1 MIASSDPFWQWLGT
15 VTQATTSLYRGR
27 SDDALARHDE
37 ATRIYAK
44 PGPFSA
50 SARNFAALILMAR
63 GETTRALYETQMA
76 EREGQG
82 RGAEWVAV
90 FLTAVAQA
98 RGGQLEGAETTRKKL
113 SDMAET
119 FPFDIEEKRR
129 LHQLDAEIALAR
141 GNAEQAAAELEQAE
155 SMLPARGFGG
165 NQHVPIWYSLASAQL
180 AAGNETQAAQWY
192 QKIAESTTEHISWP
206 IPYVRSFY
214 FLGKIHENRGEM
226 DRAREYYQRFLNFW
240 QDGDM
245 DREHVEEAQQK
256 IRT

>member
-1 MIASSDPFWQWLGT
+1 M
-15 VTQATTSLYRGR
+15 
-27 SDDALARHDE
+27 
-37 ATRIYAK
+37 
-44 PGPFSA
+44 
-50 SARNFAALILMAR
+50 
-63 GETTRALYETQMA
+63 
-76 EREGQG
+76 
-82 RGAEWVAV
+82 AV

-129 LHQLDAEIALAR
+129 LHQLGAEIALAR

-180 AAGNETQAAQWY
+180 AAGNEAKAADWY
-192 QKIAESTTEHISWP
+192 QKIADSTTEHIDWP

-214 FLGKIHENRGEM
+214 FLGKIHENRGDMEK
-226 DRAREYYQRFLNFW
+226 ARQYYRRFVDFW
-240 QDGDM
+240 KDGDM
-245 DREHVEEAQQK
+245 DRKRVKEAMGK
-256 IRT
+256 I